1 MKHKLKDEKV
11 TDNINQSLLPTNIG
25 ARSYFKRVQKYVSN
39 GKGNLKRIKE
49 EKKNTSMEIY
59 RDPFPTKVIKN
70 LIRTEKE
77 LQKKI
82 KKIQENEKLFKSKSY
97 LKYFNKNPINLKKDQ
112 DIIKSKVNDLSK
124 NKNFM
129 MSRADYINSEIY
141 NLQNKQDIESG
152 DFKNKILQNMNKL
165 KLNLESMKEKHP
177 SNKSS
182 DNVYDFKLVKL
193 LDYKEEEK
201 IREDQKLLALKNMRD
216 KELEDIK
223 KRKEK
228 NQEELLKILK
238 YRNLKPK
245 KGYYLYEKLYNNYLD
260 REDNLIKKENA
271 KRRAYMKHIDSHE
284 FMEMERSYIERR
296 IQIEENIKER
306 NHSLKQEWTERQKLI
321 PNYINPFLKHLNE
334 EQEKNEQEK
343 KLKLQKIIEN
353 KNNMINFSNKLQKH
367 KKLDKIE
374 MNMSSDKVPKNKIFN
389 QNLCI
394 KNRYGDKIR
403 KKMMKKIEKSKEKS
417 KEKGKENEENINTRD
432 IKIVKSIPS
441 IVQKERSFITNT
453 IENYSNKKKK
463 NIFNQKAQDY
473 LAEKRKKL
481 KPILNNIY
489 ANDIKKYLQKCGIT
503 ENSLLMSKYKLD
515 FLKEKKEQKDF
526 LLKYNGGVANNPE
539 IGEELFNLSLNIIKG
554 KLAIIE
560 EIEKKYDENDKK
572 LKIDNNHNEPDSELK
587 NESEFLPDNEHKK
600 K

>member
-11 TDNINQSLLPTNIG
+11 TDNINQTLLPTNIG
-25 ARSYFKRVQKYVSN
+25 ARSYFKRIQKYVSN
-39 GKGNLKRIKE
+39 EKGNLKRIKE
-49 EKKNTSMEIY
+49 ERKNTSMEVY
-59 RDPFPTKVIKN
+59 RDPFSTKVIKN

-129 MSRADYINSEIY
+129 MSRADYINNEIY
-141 NLQNKQDIESG
+141 NLQNKQDIENG

-165 KLNLESMKEKHP
+165 KLNLDSMKEKHP
-177 SNKSS
+177 SNKSN
-182 DNVYDFKLVKL
+182 DNSYDFKLVKL

-201 IREDQKLLALKNMRD
+201 IREDQKLLALKNMRE
-216 KELEDIK
+216 KELKEIK

-260 REDNLIKKENA
+260 KEDNLVKKENA

-284 FMEMERSYIERR
+284 FMEMERSYIERKL
-296 IQIEENIKER
+296 QIEENIKER

-334 EQEKNEQEK
+334 EQEKKEQEK
-343 KLKLQKIIEN
+343 KSKLQKIIEH
-353 KNNMINFSNKLQKH
+353 KNNMINFSNKLQRQKR
-367 KKLDKIE
+367 LEKID
-374 MNMSSDKVPKNKIFN
+374 NISLNLPSKNKIFN
-389 QNLCI
+389 QNLSF

-403 KKMMKKIEKSKEKS
+403 KKMMKKIEKSKEKN
-417 KEKGKENEENINTRD
+417 KEKGKDNEENRNTKD

-441 IVQKERSFITNT
+441 LIQKERSFITNT
-453 IENYSNKKKK
+453 IGNYSNKKKK
-463 NIFNQKAQDY
+463 NIFNKKTQDY

-489 ANDIKKYLQKCGIT
+489 ANDIKKYLQKNGIT

-515 FLKEKKEQKDF
+515 FLKEKKKQKDF
-526 LLKYNGGVANNPE
+526 LLKYNGGVSNNPE
-539 IGEELFNLSLNIIKG
+539 VGEELFNLSLNIIKG

-560 EIEKKYDENDKK
+560 EIEKKFGENDKK
-572 LKIDNNHNEPDSELK
+572 QKNDKNQNEPDSELK
-587 NESEFLPDNEHKK
+587 SESEFLPNDEHKK
-600 K
+600 N